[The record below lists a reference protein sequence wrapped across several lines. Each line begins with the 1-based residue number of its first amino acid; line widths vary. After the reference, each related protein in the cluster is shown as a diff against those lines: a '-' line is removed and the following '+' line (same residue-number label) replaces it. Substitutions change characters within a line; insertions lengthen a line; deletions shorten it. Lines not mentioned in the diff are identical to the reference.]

1 MSIIDKVENL
11 AERFLQDECRNTY
24 YDSLYD
30 EEKEESIEFDEALTE
45 LLTKEIKD
53 SDLFSIDTSTTFES
67 CGYDCGV
74 ISVAFYD
81 KTEGLLHH
89 ETYMWERI

>member
-11 AERFLQDECRNTY
+11 AERFLQDERYNTY

-30 EEKEESIEFDEALTE
+30 EEKEESIKFDEALTE

-53 SDLFSIDTSTTFES
+53 SDLFSVDTSTTFES
-67 CGYDCGV
+67 YGYDCGI

-89 ETYMWERI
+89 EIYMWERI